1 MIVNFLL
8 KFIDKA
14 FQHLEIELRKILYVV
29 SGVGGIEAII
39 SADVRYIMQIKCPPI
54 SMSTIVDIQALW
66 QSGLQKKLSSTKNR
80 PK

>member
-1 MIVNFLL
+1 MN
-8 KFIDKA
+8 
-14 FQHLEIELRKILYVV
+14 VV

-54 SMSTIVDIQALW
+54 SMSTIVDIQAAPKPFW
-66 QSGLQKKLSSTKNR
+66 QSGLQKKLSSTQNR